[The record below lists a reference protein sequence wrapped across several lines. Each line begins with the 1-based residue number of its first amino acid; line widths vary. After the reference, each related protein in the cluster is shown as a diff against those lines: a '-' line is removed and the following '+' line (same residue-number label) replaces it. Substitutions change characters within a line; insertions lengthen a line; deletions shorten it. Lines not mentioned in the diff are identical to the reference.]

1 MAVDP
6 NAPVYAQIGDF
17 AAFGI
22 SENAI
27 QGYDPTKVSKALAA
41 ASRTMDGYLRPQFT
55 LPLLA
60 WTDDMKRACCIIAV
74 WDILSGRGYNPE
86 SGSDV
91 NVRDRYYTIMGDPS
105 KPGSGW
111 LPGVAAGRII
121 PSVTDSSSGG
131 AIGRPSARPLMV
143 SSSQRGFSSRGTSG
157 PAGRFQGD

>member
-6 NAPVYAQIGDF
+6 NAPVYAEIGDF

-27 QGYDPTKVSKALAA
+27 AGYDATKVQKALAA
-41 ASRTMDGYLRPQFT
+41 ASRVMDGYLRPQFT

-74 WDILSGRGYNPE
+74 WDILSGRGYNPAAGADE
-86 SGSDV
+86 
-91 NVRDRYYTIMGDPS
+91 NVRERYYTIMGDPAR
-105 KPGSGW
+105 PGSGW

-121 PSVTDSSSGG
+121 PSVTDSAAGG
-131 AIGRPSARPLMV
+131 AIGRPSARPVMV
-143 SSSQRGFSSRGTSG
+143 SSSQRGWSSRGSSG
-157 PAGRFQGD
+157 GPGRFQGD